1 MQCEI
6 RDNVEHHDYQYIGE
20 VISQDN
26 KVSRNTNPFICTDG
40 ESANLEKATHC
51 DDEDQTF
58 FFLGPQQELL
68 SPALSS
74 STACELSYDNNVD
87 LATRIFY
94 ATCHKFATA
103 AQQVPKYS
111 FRQSLLLHS
120 MYSKSQ
126 QILLGMEDIKPTVI
140 LSGDDF
146 MFTPPVQAVQS
157 SLSDWALDVEDDSF
171 LDGYILPQNDDYA
184 TFLEEGGAIDNV
196 NSANNPFTHMHD
208 ANSKEG
214 VSPGSVCEA
223 FISSNSIQ
231 TLLIENA
238 NDGEHDQGIDS
249 AYDIKASKTLSEKE
263 MSNWFTASAADRI
276 ARNQDSVDV
285 EYEEEDTYG
294 NEYADADVD
303 EDSVDNIEIASQEE
317 SDGDDSDVQ
326 ESQSQ
331 EPHSRET
338 QCQTL
343 ITKGPQLSSSAV
355 DPLQSLL
362 QTEEIDAQ
370 DESSSEKASRPL
382 SKIHNEERA
391 GPEPLLVIMRELEGY
406 SAAITL
412 ATPEGSS
419 SLNAMSTNAAEGMA
433 GPKEVHQGIR
443 NYITTLQTL
452 VRQKLMDSHS
462 LQSVTADGKRVRT
475 NVGFFRRWLSWL
487 ASVIKVWK
495 LFFLIAESL
504 LVSFGDAVLQ
514 RIIIHTLGRQLES
527 APVIATT

>member
-1 MQCEI
+1 MQCEN
-6 RDNVEHHDYQYIGE
+6 RDNVEHHDYQYIAE

-26 KVSRNTNPFICTDG
+26 KVSRSTNPFICNEG
-40 ESANLEKATHC
+40 QSANLEKATQC

-87 LATRIFY
+87 IATRIFY

-171 LDGYILPQNDDYA
+171 LDGYILPQNDDYES
-184 TFLEEGGAIDNV
+184 FLEEGGV
-196 NSANNPFTHMHD
+196 SGHVHSANNPFTHMHEP
-208 ANSKEG
+208 NSKED
-214 VSPGSVCEA
+214 VIPGSVCEA
-223 FISSNSIQ
+223 FISNNTVQ
-231 TLLIENA
+231 TLSIENE
-238 NDGEHDQGIDS
+238 NDGENDKDIDS
-249 AYDIKASKTLSEKE
+249 TYDIKASRALSEKE
-263 MSNWFTASAADRI
+263 ISNWFTAGAVDGI
-276 ARNQDSVDV
+276 ARNQDSVDIK
-285 EYEEEDTYG
+285 YEGEDAD
-294 NEYADADVD
+294 EYADADVD
-303 EDSVDNIEIASQEE
+303 EESVDNIEIASQEE
-317 SDGDDSDVQ
+317 SDGDDCDVQ

-331 EPHSRET
+331 EPHSQET

-343 ITKGPQLSSSAV
+343 IMNGAQLNGSEV
-355 DPLQSLL
+355 DPLQYLL
-362 QTEEIDAQ
+362 QTEETDAQ
-370 DESSSEKASRPL
+370 DESSAEKASKPL
-382 SKIHNEERA
+382 STTHMEEVA
-391 GPEPLLVIMRELEGY
+391 GPEPLLKIMRELEGY

-419 SLNAMSTNAAEGMA
+419 SLNAISTNASEGMA

-443 NYITTLQTL
+443 TYITTLQTL
-452 VRQKLMDSHS
+452 VRQKLVDSNS
-462 LQSVTADGKRVRT
+462 LQSVTANGKRVRT
-475 NVGFFRRWLSWL
+475 NVGFFRRWMSWL
-487 ASVIKVWK
+487 SSVIKVWK

-527 APVIATT
+527 APVIATS